1 MGHATTPFK
10 KKIHTMLFHL
20 SVGAFAFLMIYPIL
34 WLAAS
39 SFKPGGEIWSRVLS
53 LIPQHP
59 TFENYMNGWKGFGG
73 ITFGTFFKNFFI
85 IAALETLFVVTSSTI
100 VAYGFARIDFPGKN
114 LWFSCMLAT
123 LMLPVQIKI
132 IPQYIFFG
140 YLKWINTFLPL
151 IVPKLFGEAF
161 YIFMMMQF
169 IRGIPKELDEAAEID
184 GCGRLYTFTHILLPL
199 LKPPMFTAAI
209 FSFYWSWGD
218 FLAPLIYLN
227 NPKLYTLSVAL
238 RSFADPGGMTDWG
251 AIFAMSFLSLVPVL
265 VLFVSFQRYLTQGIA
280 STGLKG

>member
-1 MGHATTPFK
+1 MAHAASPLRK
-10 KKIHTMLFHL
+10 KTQTFLFHFL
-20 SVGAFAFLMIYPIL
+20 AGASAFLMIYPIL

-39 SFKPGGEIWSRVLS
+39 SFKPAEEIWTRVLS
-53 LIPQHP
+53 LIPQNP
-59 TFENYMNGWKGFGG
+59 TFKNYINGWQGFGG
-73 ITFGTFFKNFFI
+73 LTFGTFFKNSI
-85 IAALETLFVVTSSTI
+85 IISGLETLFVIISSTI
-100 VAYGFARIDFPGKN
+100 ISYGFARISFPGKG

-123 LMLPVQIKI
+123 TMLPDQIKI

-140 YLKWINTFLPL
+140 YLGWINTFLPL
-151 IVPKLFGEAF
+151 LVPKLFGEAF
-161 YIFMMMQF
+161 FIFMLMQF

-184 GCGRLYTFTHILLPL
+184 GCGRMYTFTHILLPL

-218 FLAPLIYLN
+218 FFKPLIYLN

-265 VLFVSFQRYLTQGIA
+265 VLFVCFQRYLTEGIA

>member
-1 MGHATTPFK
+1 
-10 KKIHTMLFHL
+10 
-20 SVGAFAFLMIYPIL
+20 MIYPIL

-39 SFKPGGEIWSRVLS
+39 SFKPGGEIWTRVLS

-59 TFENYMNGWKGFGG
+59 TLENYRNGWQGFGG
-73 ITFGTFFKNFFI
+73 INFGTFFKNSFI
-85 IAALETLFVVTSSTI
+85 IATLETLFVVSSSTML
-100 VAYGFARIDFPGKN
+100 AYGFARIDFPGKN

-151 IVPKLFGEAF
+151 VVPKLFGEAF

-184 GCGRLYTFTHILLPL
+184 GCGRLYTFTRILLPL

-218 FLAPLIYLN
+218 FLTQLIYLN

-265 VLFVSFQRYLTQGIA
+265 ILFVSFQRFLTQGIA

>member
-1 MGHATTPFK
+1 
-10 KKIHTMLFHL
+10 
-20 SVGAFAFLMIYPIL
+20 
-34 WLAAS
+34 
-39 SFKPGGEIWSRVLS
+39 

-59 TFENYMNGWKGFGG
+59 TIENYINGWKGFGG
-73 ITFGTFFKNFFI
+73 LTFGTFFKNSFI
-85 IAALETLFVVTSSTI
+85 IATLETLFVVTSSTI

-114 LWFSCMLAT
+114 FWFSCMLAT

-184 GCGRLYTFTHILLPL
+184 GCGRFYTFTHILLPL

-218 FLAPLIYLN
+218 FLTPLIYLN
-227 NPKLYTLSVAL
+227 TPKLYTLSVAL
-238 RSFADPGGMTDWG
+238 CSFADPGGMTDWG

-265 VLFVSFQRYLTQGIA
+265 VLFVSFQRFLTQGIA